1 LQFESVDFDKNA
13 KPAEKPGFAFLLLKY
28 KHGRPNTKRSEVKSH
43 EVYPRPTTN
52 REDAKRLPAAYDT
65 GAAAGSSKVNPQ
77 TLLQL

>member
-28 KHGRPNTKRSEVKSH
+28 KHGRPNTKQSEVKSH
-43 EVYPRPTTN
+43 EVYQRPTTN
-52 REDAKRLPAAYDT
+52 RKGAGRLPATDDSE
-65 GAAAGSSKVNPQ
+65 AAAGSGKVNPQ